1 LASDCKKR
9 KTSRKLQ
16 IALTS
21 IFSNVQHGTSKT
33 KSKTLTHKEKSN
45 ILDDLKQG
53 ISGKSLAV
61 KYGVGTSTISDIKKN
76 SDIIKR

>member
-1 LASDCKKR
+1 MAPRKR
-9 KTSRKLQ
+9 
-16 IALTS
+16 
-21 IFSNVQHGTSKT
+21 NH
-33 KSKTLTHKEKSN
+33 KTLTHKEKSN

-76 SDIIKR
+76 SDIMKR